1 MKQIKVFKIDF
12 PFEDVQLSGV
22 CRWIENSVQVEMLQP
37 YEWYDGIKFFKDKE
51 PLTEQQVR
59 KVANEFLIE
68 IYHDLVAHDWAYDNL
83 EECLKATKNVMS
95 EAFDFQER
103 VAEAIPQVLEEYA
116 DGNIDRHEYLKR
128 LWLISHAIVKSY
140 EAVNNMEVTTDIIAE
155 KFREYNRFSW

>member
-1 MKQIKVFKIDF
+1 MKQINVFKIDF

-83 EECLKATKNVMS
+83 EEYLKATKNVMS

-140 EAVNNMEVTTDIIAE
+140 EAV
-155 KFREYNRFSW
+155 